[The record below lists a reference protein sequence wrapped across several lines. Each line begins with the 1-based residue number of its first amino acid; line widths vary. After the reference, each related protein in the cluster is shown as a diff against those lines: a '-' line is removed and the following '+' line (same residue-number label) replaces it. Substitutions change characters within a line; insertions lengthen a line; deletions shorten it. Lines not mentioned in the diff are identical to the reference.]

1 MLVGIQVAAIKE
13 NFAQWKK
20 VQALPLNFLVCN
32 VTSCILLQLVQLSS
46 FLVKPGDMSLG
57 MP

>member
-46 FLVKPGDMSLG
+46 V
-57 MP
+57 